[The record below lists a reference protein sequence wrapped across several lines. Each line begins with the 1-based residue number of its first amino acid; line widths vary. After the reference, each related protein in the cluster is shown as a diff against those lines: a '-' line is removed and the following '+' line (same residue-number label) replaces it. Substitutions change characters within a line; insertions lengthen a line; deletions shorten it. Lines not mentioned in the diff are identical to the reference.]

1 MGAIKENRGRLVC
14 PESNTAMSSGR
25 PGFADEYWLRVRSA
39 KASRDEAEFCWE
51 QSMGLRF
58 DESCQFPPDTPPR
71 TASAFPAPE
80 LGPFAL
86 AAGRQGLGR
95 LFGEVGRLGVAAS
108 RGIHRLRR
116 TTILAKSHA
125 ALFDAPRFTTR
136 SISGRQSNAARAEY
150 NRSAA
155 LVTFRGP

>member
-1 MGAIKENRGRLVC
+1 MG
-14 PESNTAMSSGR
+14 S
-25 PGFADEYWLRVRSA
+25 
-39 KASRDEAEFCWE
+39 
-51 QSMGLRF
+51 RF

-86 AAGRQGLGR
+86 ALGRQGLGR
-95 LFGEVGRLGVAAS
+95 LFGEAAWEGLGWPPPQDPSVTSNYGIGEEPADAA
-108 RGIHRLRR
+108 
-116 TTILAKSHA
+116 
-125 ALFDAPRFTTR
+125 FVDAPRFTTR